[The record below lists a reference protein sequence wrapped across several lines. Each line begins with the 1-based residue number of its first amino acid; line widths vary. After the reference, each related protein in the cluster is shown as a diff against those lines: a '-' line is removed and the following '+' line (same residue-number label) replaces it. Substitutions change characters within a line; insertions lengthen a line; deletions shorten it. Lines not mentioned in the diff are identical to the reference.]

1 MEAMGKRLRTE
12 NDNSTTDEILGR
24 LHEVT
29 RKQNHLHEQIEHV
42 IRLIQGDNMLNTIGR
57 PNGIINDLK
66 DIDTR
71 LVSTQKEVMG
81 VVKWFQ
87 ERSKKKWIIEM
98 DIVVIGKVLLW
109 MSGIVGTIIAYFIW
123 REKK

>member
-1 MEAMGKRLRTE
+1 MEAMGKRLRTK
-12 NDNSTTDEILGR
+12 NDNSTTDEILDR
-24 LHEVT
+24 LQEVT

-42 IRLIQGDNMLNTIGR
+42 IRLIQGDNTLNTIGR

>member
-1 MEAMGKRLRTE
+1 METMGKRLRTE